1 MKSRNIK
8 YWGKM
13 AVREVGISVM
23 AALIL
28 MIYLIVLS
36 RENITIGRIE
46 KIFVAASII
55 SLCLNRISKTRS
67 FTLAISFGATRKE
80 CEKAFIISDVAVI
93 VIHILIIGVLHVL
106 SLSSAGDFAD
116 MRLIISFTAFLLM
129 GDGIGQMFSEAPER
143 NPRDIVFGLIG
154 FAGLILVA
162 AMMIII
168 AAGWVNDTIQS
179 VYITIAL
186 VYYLAALVV
195 TSCSVKRFAIG

>member
-80 CEKAFIISDVAVI
+80 CKKAFI
-93 VIHILIIGVLHVL
+93 
-106 SLSSAGDFAD
+106 F
-116 MRLIISFTAFLLM
+116 FTF
-129 GDGIGQMFSEAPER
+129 FSCC
-143 NPRDIVFGLIG
+143 
-154 FAGLILVA
+154 
-162 AMMIII
+162 
-168 AAGWVNDTIQS
+168 T
-179 VYITIAL
+179 
-186 VYYLAALVV
+186 
-195 TSCSVKRFAIG
+195 K

>member
-36 RENITIGRIE
+36 TENITIGRIE
-46 KIFVAASII
+46 VAFVAASFI
-55 SLCLNRISKTRS
+55 SLCLNGISKNRS
-67 FTLAISFGATRKE
+67 VMLAISFGATRKE

-93 VIHILIIGVLHVL
+93 VLHILIIGVLHVL

-116 MRLIISFTAFLLM
+116 MKLIISFTAFLLM

-162 AMMIII
+162 AMLIII
-168 AAGWVNDTIQS
+168 AAGWVDDTIQS

-195 TSCSVKRFAIG
+195 TNRSVKRFAIG

>member
-23 AALIL
+23 AAFIL

-116 MRLIISFTAFLLM
+116 MKLIISFTAFLLM

>member
-28 MIYLIVLS
+28 MIYLIVLL

-46 KIFVAASII
+46 KIFVVASII
-55 SLCLNRISKTRS
+55 SLCLNGISKNRS

-80 CEKAFIISDVAVI
+80 CEKAFIISDVAV
-93 VIHILIIGVLHVL
+93 VVLHILIIGVLHVL

-116 MRLIISFTAFLLM
+116 MKLIISFIAFLLM
-129 GDGIGQMFSEAPER
+129 GDGIGQMFREAPER

>member
-46 KIFVAASII
+46 KIFVVASII
-55 SLCLNRISKTRS
+55 SLCLNGISKNRS

-116 MRLIISFTAFLLM
+116 MKLIISFTAFLLM

>member
-13 AVREVGISVM
+13 AVKEVGISVM

-36 RENITIGRIE
+36 RENITISRIE
-46 KIFVAASII
+46 KIFVAASLI
-55 SLCLNRISKTRS
+55 SLCLNGISKNRS
-67 FTLAISFGATRKE
+67 VMLAISFGATRKE

-93 VIHILIIGVLHVL
+93 VLHILIIGVLHVL

-116 MRLIISFTAFLLM
+116 MKLIISFIAFLLM

-195 TSCSVKRFAIG
+195 TSRSVKRLAIG

>member
-46 KIFVAASII
+46 KIFVVASII

-116 MRLIISFTAFLLM
+116 MKLIISFTAFLLM

>member
-116 MRLIISFTAFLLM
+116 MKLIISFTAFLLM
-129 GDGIGQMFSEAPER
+129 GVGIGQMFSEAPER

>member
-116 MRLIISFTAFLLM
+116 IKLIISFTAFLLM

>member
-116 MRLIISFTAFLLM
+116 MKLIISFTAFLLM

>member
-13 AVREVGISVM
+13 AVGEVGISVM

-36 RENITIGRIE
+36 RGNITIGRIE
-46 KIFVAASII
+46 KIFVVASII
-55 SLCLNRISKTRS
+55 SLCLNGISKNRS

-80 CEKAFIISDVAVI
+80 CEKAFIISDVAV
-93 VIHILIIGVLHVL
+93 VVLHIL

-116 MRLIISFTAFLLM
+116 MKLIISFIAFLLM
-129 GDGIGQMFSEAPER
+129 GDGIGQMFREAPER